1 MRFVCRSFGLSDLPR
16 RGLAAREAPLEVL
29 LLDIEAE
36 LSIWEEG
43 SVVWSEDAFPV
54 AELLY
59 DLARWLQSPVAGQE
73 GFEFDSMQA
82 DAGLIRIVGSDGGW
96 RIGSDVAPD
105 KWTSPV
111 AWDVLVAEIRQFDR
125 SVREGVAA
133 MGIKLPGPVDH
144 SSARVH
150 S

>member
-1 MRFVCRSFGLSDLPR
+1 MRFVCRNFGLSDLLR
-16 RGLAAREAPLEVL
+16 RGLAAHEAPLEVL

-43 SVVWSEDAFPV
+43 RVVWSEEAFPV
-54 AELLY
+54 AELVY
-59 DLARWLQSPVAGQE
+59 HLALWLQSRVAGQE

-96 RIGSDVAPD
+96 RIGSDFTPD
-105 KWTSPV
+105 FWTSPV
-111 AWDVLVAEIRQFDR
+111 VWDVLVVEIKQFGR

-133 MGIKLPGPVDH
+133 MGIEPSFIPEV
-144 SSARVH
+144 
-150 S
+150 

>member
-16 RGLAAREAPLEVL
+16 RGLAAHEAPLELL

-43 SVVWSEDAFPV
+43 RAVWSEEAFPV
-54 AELLY
+54 AELAY
-59 DLARWLQSPVAGQE
+59 HLARWLQSPLAGQE
-73 GFEFDSMQA
+73 GFRFDSMQA

-96 RIGSDVAPD
+96 RVGSDFQPD
-105 KWTSPV
+105 CWTSPIV
-111 AWDVLVAEIRQFDR
+111 WDVLVAEIKEFDR

-133 MGIKLPGPVDH
+133 MGIEPSFIPEV
-144 SSARVH
+144 
-150 S
+150 